1 MPFPTRLLIE
11 GEELILDLR
20 PHWIALVRAVAVA
33 ILTIVAWIVLLPRLP
48 DGSSHDVLF
57 WLVIGLG
64 ILAMLWWTVRDS
76 VHWATSHFVVTSD
89 RVIHRQGL
97 IAKNSMEIPLEAI
110 NDVRFHQ
117 GVFERMI
124 GAGDLI
130 IQSASESGR
139 EVFGDI
145 RHPEE
150 VQKTIYHQG
159 EQNQKRMYQGMGS
172 GAAASSSNPAG
183 TPSMTAELQRLA
195 ELRDKGVLTESEF
208 QNQKKKI
215 LGEG

>member
-145 RHPEE
+145 RHPED

-172 GAAASSSNPAG
+172 GAAASSNNPTG

-195 ELRDKGVLTESEF
+195 ELRDTGVLTESEF

>member
-20 PHWIALVRAVAVA
+20 PHWIALVRAVGVA
-33 ILTIVAWIVLLPRLP
+33 ILTIVVWIVLLPRLP

-172 GAAASSSNPAG
+172 SSAAPSGNPAG
-183 TPSMTAELQRLA
+183 APSTTAELQRLA

-215 LGEG
+215 LGDG

>member
-1 MPFPTRLLIE
+1 MAFPTRLLIE

-20 PHWIALVRAVAVA
+20 PHWIALVRAVGAA
-33 ILTIVAWIVLLPRLP
+33 ILVIVVWIVALPKLP
-48 DGSSHDVLF
+48 DGGAHDVLF

-64 ILAMLWWTVRDS
+64 VVALLWWTVRDS
-76 VHWATSHFVVTSD
+76 VRWATSHFVVTSD

-130 IQSASESGR
+130 IQSASEAGR

-150 VQKTIYHQG
+150 VQKTIYQQG
-159 EQNQKRMYQGMGS
+159 EHNQKRMYQGMGS
-172 GAAASSSNPAG
+172 SSPAPSSNPAG
-183 TPSMTAELQRLA
+183 APSTTAELQRLG

-215 LGEG
+215 LGDG